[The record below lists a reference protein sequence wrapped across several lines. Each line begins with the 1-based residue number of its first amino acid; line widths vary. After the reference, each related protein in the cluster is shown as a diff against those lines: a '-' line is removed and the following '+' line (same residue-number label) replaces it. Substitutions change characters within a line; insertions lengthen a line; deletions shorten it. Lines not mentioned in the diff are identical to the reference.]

1 MLTSLGFSGTQNGMS
16 IHQKDGVWSI
26 LQAFQPREVHHGDCV
41 GSDEEFH
48 NLCIDFVPRPAIHV
62 HPPDNP
68 NRRAFCIEDFI
79 YPEKSYMERND
90 DIVLYSHALV
100 ATPKGTEVRIG
111 SGTWATI
118 RRARKKGIP
127 IYIIYPD
134 GRFEQES

>member
-1 MLTSLGFSGTQNGMS
+1 MLTSLGFSGTQDGMS
-16 IHQKDGVWSI
+16 TKQKGGVWNI
-26 LQAFQPREVHHGDCV
+26 LQTFQPKEVHHGDCV

-48 NLCIDFVPRPAIHV
+48 YLCRVLVPQPFIHV
-62 HPPDNP
+62 HPPSNP
-68 NRRAFCIEDFI
+68 SKRAFCKGDFI
-79 YPEKSYMERND
+79 YEVMPYMERND
-90 DIVLYSHALV
+90 DIVFYSHALV
-100 ATPKGTEVRIG
+100 ATPKRSEVRIG